1 MTRSFVIREPR
12 YFSYLDEKN
21 FFSWLNS
28 IDDVT
33 QVIGS
38 INGLQIHVIDSG
50 LTRAGLSDLI
60 AVFARYSVDMRP
72 LYEVVSSDDRAWFA
86 DPTSYWQRMPGAPG

>member
-21 FFSWLNS
+21 FFSWLDS

-33 QVIGS
+33 EVIGS
-38 INGLQIHVIDSG
+38 ADGLRVNIIESG
-50 LTRAGLSDLI
+50 LSRAGLSDLI
-60 AVFARYSVDMRP
+60 AILARYSVDMRP
-72 LYEVVSSDDRAWFA
+72 LHGVVSDDDKTWFA
-86 DPTSYWQRMPGAPG
+86 EPSSYWHKMAF